1 MKNSQ
6 APNTPY
12 NVWEYKLSNSL
23 SKKILRIT
31 IIYIYIFVIKKMS
44 ALILELSFCNR
55 RKCNPCIFED

>member
-23 SKKILRIT
+23 SKKILHIT
-31 IIYIYIFVIKKMS
+31 IIYIYICHQKNVSTYSRAKI
-44 ALILELSFCNR
+44 LISL
-55 RKCNPCIFED
+55 